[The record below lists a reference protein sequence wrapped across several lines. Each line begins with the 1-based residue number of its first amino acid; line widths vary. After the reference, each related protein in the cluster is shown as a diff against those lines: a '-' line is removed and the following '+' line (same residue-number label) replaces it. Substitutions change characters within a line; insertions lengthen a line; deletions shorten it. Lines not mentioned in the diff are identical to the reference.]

1 LKALG
6 RIGGAVPTWAVTIE
20 VDVERAEDL
29 SAELLEEGAGGVE
42 IRDGEG
48 MPMPGVAQPSPGRA
62 ILVGWFALRADA
74 DAVGAARGGAVEE
87 VPDQDWGETWK
98 KGLAA
103 LTVGRVHVRPTWIAG
118 PAPDGTVEVVLDPGM
133 AFGTG
138 THPTT
143 SLCLAALSDLLG
155 SSESAHPEPFDSA
168 ALRQAQGGYAQD
180 RLRAA
185 AGGAKS
191 RGARVL
197 DVGTGSGLLAIS
209 AAKLGAARVAANDN
223 DPVALTVARENAEA
237 NGAAVDF
244 TAADVRFIEGAYDIV
259 VANILANTLV
269 ELAPALA
276 ARLAPGGVVLLSGI
290 LAPQEDEVRR
300 AYLALGLVPLP
311 GGDRRDGEWSL
322 LALTRASAEAAG

>member
-20 VDVERAEDL
+20 VEVERAEDL

-155 SSESAHPEPFDSA
+155 SSESAHPEGS
-168 ALRQAQGGYAQD
+168 
-180 RLRAA
+180 AA